1 MEAFEKIYELE
12 KACFD
17 EPWTKES
24 IRNQLSAENCVRV
37 LYEES
42 DIAVGY
48 AFGTIIPDEGE
59 LYRIAVS
66 PEKRG
71 NGIGKRLLLEFVEK
85 CHEKGAVKLFLEVR
99 SKNVPARRLYEK
111 TGFKEISVR
120 KGYYGDDDAVIYSL
134 EIIV

>member
-1 MEAFEKIYELE
+1 MEIFEKIYELE
-12 KACFD
+12 RVCFD
-17 EPWTKES
+17 EPWTEES
-24 IRNQLSAENCVRV
+24 LKNQLNNGNCISVV
-37 LYEES
+37 SEEEGK
-42 DIAVGY
+42 ITGY
-48 AFGTIIPDEGE
+48 AFGTVIIDEGE

-71 NGIGKRLLLEFVEK
+71 KGIGERLLIEFVEK

-134 EIIV
+134 EKIV

>member
-1 MEAFEKIYELE
+1 MEIYEKIYELE

-24 IRNQLSAENCVRV
+24 IINQLNSGNSACVLFEENG
-37 LYEES
+37 
-42 DIAVGY
+42 ATVGY
-48 AFGTIIPDEGE
+48 AFGTVIIDEGE

-71 NGIGKRLLLEFVEK
+71 QGYGERLLLDFIGK
-85 CHEKGAVKLFLEVR
+85 CREKGAIKLFLEVR

-120 KGYYGDDDAVIYSL
+120 KGYYGDDDAVIFFL
-134 EIIV
+134 EIV

>member
-1 MEAFEKIYELE
+1 MEIFEKIYELE

-24 IRNQLSAENCVRV
+24 IINQLDSGNSVYVLSEENGA
-37 LYEES
+37 
-42 DIAVGY
+42 AVGY
-48 AFGTIIPDEGE
+48 AFGTVIIDEGE

-71 NGIGKRLLLEFVEK
+71 KGIGERLLHEFVEK
-85 CHEKGAVKLFLEVR
+85 CHERGAVKLFLEVR

-134 EIIV
+134 EKIV